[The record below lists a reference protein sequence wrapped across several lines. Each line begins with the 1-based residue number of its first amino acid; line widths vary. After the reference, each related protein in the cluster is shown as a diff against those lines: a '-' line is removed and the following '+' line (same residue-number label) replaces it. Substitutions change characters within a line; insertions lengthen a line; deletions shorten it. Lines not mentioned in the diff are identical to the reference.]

1 MQWLNSMQVRR
12 VMQHVQLL
20 LLLVRAALLAQ
31 LQPQQ
36 QGLQAHPLVAVPCVL
51 LVTAL
56 QEQQQG
62 LLRALRTHPQAA
74 VPCVLLT
81 SALQEQQ

>member
-1 MQWLNSMQVRR
+1 MQVRR

-36 QGLQAHPLVAVPCVL
+36 QGLLRWLQAHPLVAVPCVL

-62 LLRALRTHPQAA
+62 LLCALRTHPQAA